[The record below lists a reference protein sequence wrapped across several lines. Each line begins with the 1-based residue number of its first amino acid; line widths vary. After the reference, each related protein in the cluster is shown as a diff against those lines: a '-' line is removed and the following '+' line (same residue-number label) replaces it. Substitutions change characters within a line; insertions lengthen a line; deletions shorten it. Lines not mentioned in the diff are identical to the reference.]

1 MDGFTLFTEY
11 FFTRLLINTIAM
23 IVLVR
28 VVYYHTYQ
36 KRDSFFTFFLLN
48 FIVFLLSYMLEKTK
62 AFDSMGSAF
71 GLLAA
76 FSLLRFRT
84 DTITSKDMTYLF
96 IVMTIGLTNSI
107 MKGSVTEIVSLNAM
121 IVAAVYLVDGNQLMK
136 NQKSKTIDYPSLEN
150 IRPELHPKLIE
161 DLKSR
166 TGLDIRKITIE
177 HIDFTKDRAQIR
189 IFYY

>member
-1 MDGFTLFTEY
+1 MDGNHLFTEY
-11 FFTRLLINTIAM
+11 FLVRLLINTVSM
-23 IVLVR
+23 VLLVR
-28 VVYYHTYQ
+28 VVYYHTYH
-36 KRDSFFTFFLLN
+36 KRDSFFTFYLLN

-84 DTITSKDMTYLF
+84 ETITSKDMTYLF
-96 IVMTIGLTNSI
+96 IIMTIGLTNSI
-107 MKGSVTEIVSLNAM
+107 MKGSVIEIVTLNAM
-121 IVAAVYLVDGNQLMK
+121 IVTAVYLVDGNQLMR
-136 NQKSKTIDYPSLEN
+136 NQKTKTIEYPTLDN
-150 IRPELHPKLIE
+150 IKPEQQPKLIE
-161 DLKSR
+161 DLKQR

-177 HIDFTKDRAQIR
+177 HIDFGKSRAVIK

>member
-1 MDGFTLFTEY
+1 MDGNHLFTEY
-11 FFTRLLINTIAM
+11 FLVRLLINTVAM
-23 IVLVR
+23 VLLVR
-28 VVYYHTYQ
+28 VVYYHTYH
-36 KRDSFFTFFLLN
+36 KRDSFFTFYLLN

-84 DTITSKDMTYLF
+84 ETITSKDMTYLF
-96 IVMTIGLTNSI
+96 IIMTIGLTNSI
-107 MKGSVTEIVSLNAM
+107 MKGSVIEIVTLNAM
-121 IVAAVYLVDGNQLMK
+121 IVAAVYLVDGNQLMR
-136 NQKSKTIDYPSLEN
+136 NQKSKTIEYPTLDN
-150 IRPELHPKLIE
+150 IKPEQQPILIA
-161 DLKSR
+161 DLKER

-177 HIDFTKDRAQIR
+177 TIDFGKGRAVIK